1 MEWLEFCKSF
11 IPKIKEQYKTRVR
24 KELNLKNPQTLTEK
38 IQWLEVYDSSFLK
51 TYCADK
57 ILLHDYCEIKLGK
70 DICIPIIAT
79 YNKPEQIE
87 WNKLPNKFVIKCNHG
102 SGYNIIVEDKS
113 KLNKVEINSKLTK
126 WLNENYA
133 LLGYELQYYNI
144 KRKILIEEYKEMP
157 GQKDLTDFKL
167 FCFNGKPKF
176 WQIIT
181 DRRTH
186 ENISHFDMEWN
197 YKPEY
202 DWLKYSS
209 RNDIKKPS
217 HYDEMV
223 EIAKKLSKDFNF
235 VRIDF
240 YIIDD
245 KIYLGELTFT
255 PADGFQIFKNKD
267 CDLKLGNFLKIY

>member
-11 IPKIKEQYKTRVR
+11 IPKIKAQYKSRVG
-24 KELNLKNPQTLTEK
+24 KELNLKNSQTLTEK
-38 IQWLEVYDSSFLK
+38 IQWLKVYDSSFLK

-57 ILLHDYCEIKLGK
+57 ILLHDYCETKLGK
-70 DICIPIIAT
+70 DICIPIITT
-79 YNKPEQIE
+79 YDKPEQIE

-102 SGYNIIVEDKS
+102 SGYNIIVENKLKLNIVEVNS
-113 KLNKVEINSKLTK
+113 KLNK

-167 FCFNGKPKF
+167 FCFNGTPEF

-181 DRRTH
+181 DRRTN
-186 ENISHFDMEWN
+186 EKISHFDMNWN

-202 DWLKYSS
+202 DWLKYPS

-235 VRIDF
+235 VRVDF

-245 KIYLGELTFT
+245 KVYLGELTFT

-267 CDLKLGNFLKIY
+267 CDFILGKMLKIY

>member
-1 MEWLEFCKSF
+1 MKWKDYCKTF
-11 IPKIKEQYKTRVR
+11 ILKLKIMYKQHVG
-24 KELNLKNPQTLTEK
+24 KELNLENPQTFTEK
-38 IQWLEVYDSSFLK
+38 IQWLKVYDSTFLK

-57 ILLHDYCEIKLGK
+57 ITLHDYCLKKLGK
-70 DICIPIIAT
+70 DICVPIIAI
-79 YNKPEQIE
+79 YEKPEQID
-87 WNKLPNKFVIKCNHG
+87 WNKLPNQFVIKCNHG
-102 SGYNIIVEDKS
+102 SGYNIIVKDKS
-113 KLNKVEINSKLTK
+113 KLNKIDTIQKLRK
-126 WLNENYA
+126 WLFEDFSFH
-133 LLGYELQYYNI
+133 GYELHYHLI
-144 KRKILIEEYKEMP
+144 SRKILIEEYKEMP
-157 GQKDLTDFKL
+157 GQEDLTDFKL
-167 FCFNGKPKF
+167 FCFNGKPEF

-223 EIAKKLSKDFNF
+223 EIAKKLSEDFNF
-235 VRIDF
+235 VRVDF

-245 KIYLGELTFT
+245 KVYLGELTFT
-255 PADGFQIFKNKD
+255 PAEGFQIFKNKN
-267 CDLKLGNFLKIY
+267 CDLILGKLLIL